1 MSHHSACIKTNGFK
15 ASDLSM
21 PRAGSVIK
29 QFVSRH
35 QITSWACFKTNGF
48 RASDPSETLTLGTH
62 KNKWHAATAWQLCGE
77 SCCGYSGKDKYCMAT
92 AWQLHGNCAA
102 NLAAA
107 VARPNTEWQ
116 LHGNCMAKA
125 WQLLGNCVVNA

>member
-1 MSHHSACIKTNGFK
+1 MSHRSACVKTNGFK

-48 RASDPSETLTLGTH
+48 RASDQSDALMHGMQLQLSHELGVI
-62 KNKWHAATAWQLCGE
+62 KN
-77 SCCGYSGKDKYCMAT
+77 SGFKASGPHVPRVGHILKPMVLRRQIRPTCQHSSVPQA
-92 AWQLHGNCAA
+92 GN
-102 NLAAA
+102 
-107 VARPNTEWQ
+107 
-116 LHGNCMAKA
+116 
-125 WQLLGNCVVNA
+125 